1 MTQPLD
7 LVGLGFP
14 AVRMRNVYVLRPR
27 SEFQKVLQLCIRLR
41 RQLLLREICK
51 LDPFVHPA
59 FDAIRNFSGGGDRVS
74 FLCAGE
80 RNQIL
85 GEHFRKRS
93 VLRIVL
99 FDRG

>member
-1 MTQPLD
+1 
-7 LVGLGFP
+7 
-14 AVRMRNVYVLRPR
+14 
-27 SEFQKVLQLCIRLR
+27 
-41 RQLLLREICK
+41 LLREICE

-59 FDAIRNFSGGGDRVS
+59 FDSIRNFSGSGDRVS
-74 FLCAGE
+74 FLRAGE

>member
-1 MTQPLD
+1 
-7 LVGLGFP
+7 
-14 AVRMRNVYVLRPR
+14 MRNVYVFRPR

-41 RQLLLREICK
+41 RQLLREICK
-51 LDPFVHPA
+51 LDPLHLA
-59 FDAIRNFSGGGDRVS
+59 FDAIRNFNGGGDRVS
-74 FLCAGE
+74 FLRAGE